1 MTKEIEIILNDLSD
15 SNDYNLKYIPEHN
28 YKELASKLNVLFSL
42 QGVGISFFTASDIGK
57 EFEILANT
65 SGHGFNIGEIV
76 TLAEDNKDPDD
87 DEYKF
92 VGKDDYWF
100 CNFAD
105 IKTK

>member
-1 MTKEIEIILNDLSD
+1 MTEDFKNRLIDSMNKGGWGKENFTDAMPLIN
-15 SNDYNLKYIPEHN
+15 EHIQQ
-28 YKELASKLNVLFSL
+28 LLIQRVVS
-42 QGVGISFFTASDIGK
+42 SFFTASDVGK

-65 SGHGFNIGEIV
+65 SGHGFHIGEIV
-76 TLAEDNKDPDD
+76 TLLETNADPDD

-92 VGKDDYWF
+92 AGKDDYWW